1 MSINM
6 AKRKPPITKKKTSRK
21 IAKKTP
27 TKRAGKRKM
36 SKPAPRVPGAY

>member
-1 MSINM
+1 MANM
-6 AKRKPPITKKKTSRK
+6 KKKRLPITKKKLDRK
-21 IAKKTP
+21 MAKKTP